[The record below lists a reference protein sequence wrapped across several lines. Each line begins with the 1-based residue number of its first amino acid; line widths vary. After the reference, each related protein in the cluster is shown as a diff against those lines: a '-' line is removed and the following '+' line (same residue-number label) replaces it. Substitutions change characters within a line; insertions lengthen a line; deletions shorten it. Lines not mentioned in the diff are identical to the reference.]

1 MSADPEP
8 HHSVISLHPQSAVV
22 KPNPDGVK
30 ATHSLEMKGGMPGIA
45 FEQLKLAIRQLAYG
59 EG

>member
-8 HHSVISLHPQSAVV
+8 HHSVISVHPQSAVV

-30 ATHSLEMKGGMPGIA
+30 AADALEMKRGMSGIA
-45 FEQLKLAIRQLAYG
+45 LEHLELTIRKLADGQG
-59 EG
+59 

>member
-8 HHSVISLHPQSAVV
+8 HHSVINVHPQGAVV

-30 ATHSLEMKGGMPGIA
+30 AAHSLEMKRGMPGIA
-45 FEQLKLAIRQLAYG
+45 FEQLKLTIRKLPDEQG
-59 EG
+59 